1 MAGRLP
7 KKKKTSSGSNEGTL
21 SEPLLPLDEDAEEE
35 EGGGKEGSALS
46 NDGAC
51 GSSSS
56 SSSAISVTSDDD
68 DDDGESSHYSNSTA
82 AGGVA
87 SPSTAEPVTMTQMM
101 KTTSVC
107 LVLLGGAAA
116 SVASMIIIPTA
127 IVVFV
132 MSGVCLLGVP
142 YSAYKEFR
150 IIQLPGL
157 RTLNGELREDVLKL
171 EGEIDDLWQEI
182 GVLRPEAERATALKE
197 ELGDISTKQRCNVD
211 RIVNLVKENEAILE
225 QTRDNLR
232 QRIVQDVIKIV
243 MMSDKNNDG
252 RFSRVETK
260 FLVLKLSMQLHEYGV
275 SFDEEKFYRVMSVD
289 PSVTRTLAIVRR
301 LIPPLD
307 GYGDAFIDDDDD
319 NDEDAYDMFHMEDDS
334 SFTSASLSSSLVA
347 WSSTDEPIRRLS
359 LSLSHES
366 PKAKRVDRIHLSPRA
381 RRGDR

>member
-68 DDDGESSHYSNSTA
+68 DTRPPGRSGRVGRIDDHYPHSDRRLRHVGS
-82 AGGVA
+82 
-87 SPSTAEPVTMTQMM
+87 
-101 KTTSVC
+101 
-107 LVLLGGAAA
+107 L
-116 SVASMIIIPTA
+116 
-127 IVVFV
+127 
-132 MSGVCLLGVP
+132 LLGVP